1 VDAPS
6 DSGWGEA
13 PVCRTALAVE
23 RIEVLQDRVACDVV
37 VNDFRYAYT
46 TPSIADRVRA
56 LRPDISSHT
65 CVNSRGDT
73 FNAVI
78 ARTPLPHLLEHLVI
92 DILTET
98 SSDPRSVFVGTSE
111 WTDKRLGRA
120 RVEVSMTDD
129 LAALRAFKEAVRLI
143 NEEVIQ

>member
-1 VDAPS
+1 LR
-6 DSGWGEA
+6 G
-13 PVCRTALAVE
+13 PVLAVV
-23 RIEVLQDRVACDVV
+23 RIEVLKARMACDVEV
-37 VNDFRYAYT
+37 RDARYAYT
-46 TPSIADRVRA
+46 TQGMADRVRA
-56 LRPDISSHT
+56 LRPDLPFHT

>member
-1 VDAPS
+1 MAI
-6 DSGWGEA
+6 
-13 PVCRTALAVE
+13 E
-23 RIEVLQDRVACDVV
+23 RIEVLQGRVACDVLV
-37 VNDFRYAYT
+37 GDLRYAYT
-46 TPSIADRVRA
+46 TPNMADRVRA
-56 LRPDISSHT
+56 LRPDIASHT

-111 WTDKRLGRA
+111 WTDKHSGRA